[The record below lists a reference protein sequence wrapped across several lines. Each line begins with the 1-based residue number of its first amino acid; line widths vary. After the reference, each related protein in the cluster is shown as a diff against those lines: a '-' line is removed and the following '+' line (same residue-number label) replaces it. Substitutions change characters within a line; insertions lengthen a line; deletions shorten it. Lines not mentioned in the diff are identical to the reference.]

1 MLVAELVRRKG
12 KHVITIA
19 PGTSVRELV
28 AMLAEHR
35 IGAVVVSSDGGTVEG
50 IVSERDVVRALAEHG
65 AQALEDQVSA
75 VMTTEVHT
83 CPLDAHVE
91 ALMQVMTEQRV
102 RHIPVVDR
110 GALQGIVSI
119 GDVVKSRM
127 VELELERD
135 SLQGYISSGG

>member
-50 IVSERDVVRALAEHG
+50 IVSERDVVRALAEQG
-65 AQALEDQVSA
+65 AQALEGDVTT

-91 ALMQVMTEQRV
+91 TLMQVMTEQRV
-102 RHIPVVDR
+102 RHIPIVDQ

>member
-12 KHVITIA
+12 ARVVTVP

-28 AMLAEHR
+28 ATLAEHR
-35 IGAVVVSSDGGTVEG
+35 IGAVVVSSDGRTVEG
-50 IVSERDVVRALAEHG
+50 IVSERDIVCALAEHG
-65 AQALEDQVSA
+65 AESLDGAVSA
-75 VMTTEVHT
+75 VMTAQVHT